1 MMTLTDKPDRDHLPG
16 ADKYQD
22 YVLRSPNTE
31 QELALKAPQI
41 DCSDCTNHDKSIFCQ
56 LETGDLQDVSDHKI
70 MNRFKR
76 GQVLFHEGNPAYGV
90 FCISTGK
97 VKLTK
102 MGVGGRE
109 SLLQIAG
116 PGDLVGFQHIVKA
129 GLNDVTATAIEDTQV
144 CFLDRLYLQQ
154 LVKDDNSCA
163 MELFAHLA
171 RDMAGLQERM
181 SVFQSKSVRERVAFL
196 LVDLNRRFGVD
207 DGETRRLIIQLSRDE
222 MAAML
227 GVATETLIRELSTLK
242 DEGLL
247 EQEGKTI
254 RLPNVA
260 ALEATL
266 VV

>member
-1 MMTLTDKPDRDHLPG
+1 MK
-16 ADKYQD
+16 
-22 YVLRSPNTE
+22 S
-31 QELALKAPQI
+31 PQI
-41 DCSDCTNHDKSIFCQ
+41 DCSECDNKDKSIFCQ
-56 LETGDLQDVSDHKI
+56 LEAGSLQEVSDHKI

-102 MGVGGRE
+102 MGSGGRE

-129 GLNDVTATAIEDTQV
+129 GLNDVTATALEDTQV

-154 LVKDDNSCA
+154 LVKDENSCA
-163 MELFAHLA
+163 MELFGHLA

-181 SVFQSKSVRERVAFL
+181 SAFQSKSVRERVAFL
-196 LVDLNRRFGVD
+196 LVDLNRRFGVA
-207 DGETRRLIIQLSRDE
+207 DGEARRLIIQLSRDE

-242 DEGLL
+242 EEGLL
-247 EQEGKTI
+247 EQDGKTI
-254 RLPNVA
+254 LLPDVA

-266 VV
+266 TV